1 MTDVNSIDMQV
12 VRRRQY
18 FRASRDILHKV
29 CNGIRKETDCRDQ
42 DTTTSSLTSSSI
54 SQSFEVATNVLHR
67 NTDFVRHKITERGG
81 GADLWVQAPVLFGEF
96 HVQTF
101 SWPKRWKRRHVELHG
116 RHLCYFI
123 ASSDQKE
130 WNEMKQK
137 HSDRWEARNSVH
149 SCDVSRKPESPSRWT
164 SFQLQD
170 VDQLP
175 IKQVEIKE
183 DGKLRI
189 IDDKTFSIRPNKYEK
204 PWMLRFGESKTR
216 DEWLQALCDCLDI
229 LRWIRHY
236 EIGKVLGVGGN
247 GIVKIVTDRRSKKQY
262 AMKIFDTTKL
272 EHRDAIVQEVD
283 ILRRITNQI
292 NHPNLVRIEKVYE
305 ENARIHI
312 LLQLCRG
319 GELYDAI
326 VERGHCNEYDATEIM
341 RQLMAALYALHKH
354 NILHLD
360 IKPENILLDEAFGK
374 NDAKNP
380 PKIILTDFGLARS
393 MFGTCQ
399 HGSKSGNSRPVIA
412 GTVGYIA
419 PEVITSRL
427 YTPAADVFAAG
438 VILYILLVGYPPFR
452 GKTDTEIMMKT
463 ARGEVF
469 IRQED
474 WANISTEAFELVT
487 RMLTVKVHDRIK
499 VEEVLRHPWMV
510 RSHLSSKKSDT
521 TIKRMHNYNFARK
534 TKNVATYI
542 SSHLLLDHDAEFS
555 ETETA
560 SITYPMIKSMFDK
573 LSTTGKLDGKHARR
587 LVEGFGFSS
596 FVNVY
601 TVISF
606 FDQDQDGFITAKDYW
621 LSIKAIHDNAP
632 SFANIIFSSFLQVR
646 FHGKELNSGSC
657 VEAYATDRLYRSDFK
672 LAFDL
677 LQCPKN
683 VADHFMNYCDEKL
696 VPARNSDLWVL
707 EDKDFRMIEYSPE
720 NVSHHH
726 ASGLTDDNGYA
737 IDRNTFAVL
746 YGLFP
751 FLRTLFLSS
760 SRVCHL

>member
-1 MTDVNSIDMQV
+1 MTDVNSIDIQV
-12 VRRRQY
+12 ARRRQY

-29 CNGIRKETDCRDQ
+29 CTGIRKETDCRDQ

-54 SQSFEVATNVLHR
+54 SESLELPTNVLHR

-81 GADLWVQAPVLFGEF
+81 GAALWVQAPVLFGEF
-96 HVQTF
+96 QVQTF

-116 RHLCYFI
+116 RHLCYFK
-123 ASSDQKE
+123 ALSDQKE
-130 WNEMKQK
+130 WDEMKQK
-137 HSDRWEARNSVH
+137 HSNRWGARNSVH
-149 SCDVSRKPESPSRWT
+149 SCDISKNPESPRRWT
-164 SFQLQD
+164 TCQLQD

-175 IKQVEIKE
+175 VKQVEIKE

-189 IDDKTFSIRPNKYEK
+189 IDDKTFSIRPNKDEK
-204 PWMLRFGESKTR
+204 PWVLRFAEPKTR
-216 DEWLQALCDCLDI
+216 DQWLQALCDCLDI

-247 GIVKIVTDRRSKKQY
+247 GIVKIVTDRRNKKQY
-262 AMKIFDTTKL
+262 AMKIFDATKL
-272 EHRDAIVQEVD
+272 EHRDAIVQEVE

-305 ENARIHI
+305 ENERIHI

-326 VERGHCNEYDATEIM
+326 VERGHCNEHDAAGIM
-341 RQLMAALYALHKH
+341 RQLMAALYALHQH

-374 NDAKNP
+374 NDPKKP
-380 PKIILTDFGLARS
+380 PKIILTDFGLART

-399 HGSKSGNSRPVIA
+399 HVPRNGIA

-438 VILYILLVGYPPFR
+438 VILYILLVGYPPFC
-452 GKTDTEIMMKT
+452 GKTDTETMLKT
-463 ARGEVF
+463 ARGEVL

-474 WANISTEAFELVT
+474 WKDISIDAFELVT

-499 VEEVLRHPWMV
+499 VEEVLRHPWMLQ
-510 RSHLSSKKSDT
+510 SHLSSKTSVT

-534 TKNVATYI
+534 TKKVATYV
-542 SSHLLLDHDAEFS
+542 SSHLLLDYG
-555 ETETA
+555 TESTKTDSA
-560 SITYPMIKSMFDK
+560 SITFPMIQAMFEK

-587 LVEGFGFSS
+587 LVEGFGFST
-596 FVNVY
+596 FVDVH
-601 TVISF
+601 TVMSF

-632 SFANIIFSSFLQVR
+632 SFANIIFSAFLQVR
-646 FHGKELNSGSC
+646 FHAKQKSISSF
-657 VEAYATDRLYRSDFK
+657 VEAYATDRLYKCDFK
-672 LAFDL
+672 LAFEL
-677 LQCPKN
+677 LRCPE
-683 VADHFMNYCDEKL
+683 AYASQFMRFCDDNL
-696 VPARNSDLWVL
+696 VPANNSDLWVL
-707 EDKDFRMIEYSPE
+707 EENDCRMKGRYLNRNSHPHAIDSIES
-720 NVSHHH
+720 
-726 ASGLTDDNGYA
+726 GYA
-737 IDRNTFAVL
+737 IDRDNFAAL
-746 YGLFP
+746 YGVFP

-760 SRVCHL
+760 SRVCHF